1 MAEISMGSAL
11 AELESSLGAEA
22 DEASIGAVSVVLL
35 DFSRECKGLIV
46 ISSSEIGWIE

>member
-35 DFSRECKGLIV
+35 DFSDNLWIHV
-46 ISSSEIGWIE
+46 ILLQKRYEL